1 VKEPIWKP
9 PDERMSNANMT
20 RFIAFVNE
28 QEGKRFT
35 TYEELYR
42 WSIENIPAFWTA
54 VWDFCEVKASKRFET
69 VVDDLDKM
77 PGARWFTGAKL
88 NFAENLL
95 RYRA

>member
-1 VKEPIWKP
+1 MFKEAPVKEPIWRP
-9 PDERMSNANMT
+9 PAERISNANMT

-28 QEGKRFT
+28 QEGKRFS

-54 VWDFCEVKASKRFET
+54 VWDFYEVKASKRFET

-77 PGARWFTGAKL
+77 PGARWFIGS
-88 NFAENLL
+88 
-95 RYRA
+95 